1 MAGSVGM
8 NEAKFLRGHVG
19 AMGKR
24 MAFIVTSQ
32 VLIWGGT
39 SYFMRM
45 NPIVSPGLGLSKFL
59 TINKTSVLIIF

>member
-1 MAGSVGM
+1 M
-8 NEAKFLRGHVG
+8 NEAKFPRGHMG

-32 VLIWGGT
+32 KLIWGGT

-45 NPIVSPGLGLSKFL
+45 NPIVGQDLVRRNSRQ
-59 TINKTSVLIIF
+59 